1 LSGLSPPCPFL
12 TVLQIHPV
20 DLGAVVLKELVARTK
35 IDPAQID
42 DVIFGC
48 VSQVGG
54 QAGNLGRNCV
64 LAAGYPESVPVRR
77 VGGRKRYSGLTH
89 ARERRATVSA
99 APRCRR
105 FTSRPRR

>member
-1 LSGLSPPCPFL
+1 M
-12 TVLQIHPV
+12 
-20 DLGAVVLKELVARTK
+20 VLKELVTRTK
-35 IDPAQID
+35 IDPAQVD

-64 LAAGYPESVPVRR
+64 LAAGFPESVPVRSAAGDTCL
-77 VGGRKRYSGLTH
+77 VLTT
-89 ARERRATVSA
+89 ARALRATASA

-105 FTSRPRR
+105 CTLRRRP